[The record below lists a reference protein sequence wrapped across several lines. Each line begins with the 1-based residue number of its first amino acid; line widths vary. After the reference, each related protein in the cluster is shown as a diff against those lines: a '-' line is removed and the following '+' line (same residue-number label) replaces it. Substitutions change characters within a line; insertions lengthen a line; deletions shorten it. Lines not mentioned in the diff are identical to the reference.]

1 MYSEKYQNNKEQILY
16 LVKLFGLS
24 EFKVKN
30 LVNLG
35 MSLDAIEELLEY
47 QCYDDLLS
55 DVKRQIRHQD

>member
-35 MSLDAIEELLEY
+35 MSLEQIEDALEY
-47 QCYDDLLS
+47 QTYESLLS
-55 DVKRQIRHQD
+55 QSVK